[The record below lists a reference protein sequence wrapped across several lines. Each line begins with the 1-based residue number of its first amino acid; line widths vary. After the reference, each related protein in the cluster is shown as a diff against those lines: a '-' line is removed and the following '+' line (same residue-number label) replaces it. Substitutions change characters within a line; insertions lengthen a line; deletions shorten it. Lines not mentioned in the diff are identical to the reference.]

1 MNSDIKS
8 KNLIA
13 REINKK
19 IKKSGYDSGFSSVG
33 ILAIDDLKIL
43 NKLPQDYDDYL
54 EANMYGDMAYL
65 EKKLQYF
72 HKPDKILPGVQSA
85 IVVAMNYL
93 NSETKQNWQKVE
105 LTKLENPENG
115 YVSIYARGKDYH
127 KVLKKNLKIFAD
139 KISSITGNFG
149 HRACVDSVPIF
160 EIELAVLGGIG
171 WRGKNT
177 LLLNKDQGS
186 TFFLGVLLLDYPLET
201 ERLSVKDHCG
211 TCMACIDICPTK
223 AFLGPYKLNA
233 TRCISYLTIEHKGV
247 IPIKLRPL
255 IGNRIYGCDDCQ
267 LICPWNKFAK
277 VAQVA
282 DFNTRNGL
290 DDARLV
296 DLFSWTESEFR
307 ERHSGSSILRIG
319 YHQWLRN
326 IAIALGN
333 VASRKEKY
341 NYRPE
346 RSKSETKRKALQ
358 LLRKRIT
365 DSSPLVSIH
374 ASWALSEYE
383 SRI

>member
-1 MNSDIKS
+1 MKRDIKS
-8 KNLIA
+8 ENLIVG
-13 REINKK
+13 EINKK
-19 IKKSGYDSGFSSVG
+19 IKKSGYASGFSAVG
-33 ILAIDDLKIL
+33 ILAIDDLKKL
-43 NKLPQDYDDYL
+43 NKIPQNYNDYL
-54 EANMYGDMAYL
+54 SSNMYGDMTYL

-72 HKPDKILPGVQSA
+72 QEPDKILPGVQSA

-93 NSETKQNWQKVE
+93 GREAKKDWQEVE
-105 LTKLENPENG
+105 LKKLKNLDCG
-115 YVSIYARGKDYH
+115 YVSIYARGRDYH

-139 KISSITGNFG
+139 KISVITGKFG

-177 LLLNKDQGS
+177 LLLNKDYGS

-201 ERLSVKDHCG
+201 DKSSVIDHCG
-211 TCMACIDICPTK
+211 TCTACIDICPTK

-233 TRCISYLTIEHKGV
+233 TRCISYLTIEHKGI
-247 IPIKLRPL
+247 IPINLRPL

-267 LICPWNKFAK
+267 LICPWNKFAR
-277 VAQVA
+277 VARVA
-282 DFNTRNGL
+282 DFDARNGL

-326 IAIALGN
+326 IAVALGN
-333 VASRKEKY
+333 AAPRKEKY
-341 NYRPE
+341 NHNLE
-346 RSKSETKRKALQ
+346 KNKCETKKKAIQ
-358 LLRKRIT
+358 LLRNRIS

-374 ASWALSEYE
+374 ASWALSKYE
-383 SRI
+383 SSI

>member
-1 MNSDIKS
+1 MKSDIKS
-8 KNLIA
+8 KKLIA

-19 IKKSGYDSGFSSVG
+19 IKKSGYESGFSTVG

-43 NKLPQDYDDYL
+43 NNLPRDYNDYL
-54 EANMYGDMAYL
+54 KANMYGDMTYL

-72 HKPDKILPGVQSA
+72 YKPDKILPGVQSA
-85 IVVAMNYL
+85 ILVAMNYL
-93 NSETKQNWQKVE
+93 SRDAKQDWQKIE
-105 LTKLENPENG
+105 LAKLEDPDAG
-115 YVSIYARGKDYH
+115 YVSIYARGRDYH
-127 KVLKKNLKIFAD
+127 KVLKKNLRIFAD
-139 KISSITGNFG
+139 KISAITGKFG

-177 LLLNKDQGS
+177 LLLNKDHGS

-201 ERLSVKDHCG
+201 DKSSAIDHCG
-211 TCMACIDICPTK
+211 TCTACIEICPTK
-223 AFLGPYKLNA
+223 AFQGPYKLNA
-233 TRCISYLTIEHKGV
+233 TRCISYLTIEHKGI

-277 VAQVA
+277 VAQA
-282 DFNTRNGL
+282 PDFDARNGL

-307 ERHSGSSILRIG
+307 DRHSGSSILRIG

-326 IAIALGN
+326 IAVALGN
-333 VASRKEKY
+333 AAPRKEKHKY
-341 NYRPE
+341 G
-346 RSKSETKRKALQ
+346 SEKNNSEIKRKAIQ
-358 LLRKRIT
+358 LLKKRIF
-365 DSSPLVSIH
+365 DSNPLVSIH
-374 ASWALSEYE
+374 ASWALSKYE

>member
-1 MNSDIKS
+1 MNGDIKS
-8 KNLIA
+8 KNLSA

-54 EANMYGDMAYL
+54 EANMYGDMTYL

-72 HKPDKILPGVQSA
+72 HEPDKILPGVQSA

-93 NSETKQNWQKVE
+93 NRETKQNWQKVE

-115 YVSIYARGKDYH
+115 YVSIYARGRDYH

-201 ERLSVKDHCG
+201 EKSSVEDHCG

-282 DFNTRNGL
+282 DFDVRNGL

-326 IAIALGN
+326 IAVALGN
-333 VASRKEKY
+333 AASRKEKY
-341 NYRPE
+341 NYQSE
-346 RSKSETKRKALQ
+346 KSNSETKRKALQ

-383 SRI
+383 SRM

>member
-115 YVSIYARGKDYH
+115 YVSIYARGRDYH
-127 KVLKKNLKIFAD
+127 KGLKKNLMNFAH

-326 IAIALGN
+326 IAVALGN
-333 VASRKEKY
+333 AASRKEKY
-341 NYRPE
+341 NYQSE
-346 RSKSETKRKALQ
+346 KSNSETKRKALQ